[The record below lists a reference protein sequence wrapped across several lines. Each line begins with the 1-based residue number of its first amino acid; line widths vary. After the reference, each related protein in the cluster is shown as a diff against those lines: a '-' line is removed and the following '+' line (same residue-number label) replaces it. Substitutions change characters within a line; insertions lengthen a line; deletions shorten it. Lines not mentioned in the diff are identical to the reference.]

1 MFPFRTLDGKEVGY
15 VLEQPNEQLAG
26 IEIKTTG
33 QASKSPAELALR
45 RSEVCLQVLDCP
57 ALPLAGELG

>member
-45 RSEVCLQVLDCP
+45 RSEVCFY
-57 ALPLAGELG
+57 AGS

>member
-1 MFPFRTLDGKEVGY
+1 MFSFRTRDGKEDDY
-15 VLEQPNEQLAG
+15 VLEQPNGQLAG

-45 RSEVCLQVLDCP
+45 RSEVFLY
-57 ALPLAGELG
+57 AGS